1 MEQKSLKVL
10 LIGDVFGAPGVR
22 YLETHLPSL
31 IKKYKVDVVIAQS
44 ENVSGRKGLIPKDFN
59 RLKKAGVNIF
69 TLGNHFLAKLKIL
82 EIIQEPEVVAPA
94 NLPSYLGSVGSR
106 VFKIKGFKIR
116 VTSLL
121 GIAFNSLSLPW
132 EQTAAHNFFDVIDQ
146 IIVSKDSDEDFHIV
160 DFHAETT
167 SEKNVFGL
175 YLDGKVDVFVG
186 THTHVQT
193 NDARLLPKG
202 TFYITD
208 LGMVGPNNCAIGAG
222 YQEVYE
228 KIRYGGK
235 KKFKVSDTSVQFNGV
250 VVTLR
255 TNAPTSFQVLNFQ
268 EGID

>member
-1 MEQKSLKVL
+1 M
-10 LIGDVFGAPGVR
+10 
-22 YLETHLPSL
+22 
-31 IKKYKVDVVIAQS
+31 
-44 ENVSGRKGLIPKDFN
+44 
-59 RLKKAGVNIF
+59 
-69 TLGNHFLAKLKIL
+69 
-82 EIIQEPEVVAPA
+82 
-94 NLPSYLGSVGSR
+94 
-106 VFKIKGFKIR
+106 
-116 VTSLL
+116 
-121 GIAFNSLSLPW
+121 
-132 EQTAAHNFFDVIDQ
+132 
-146 IIVSKDSDEDFHIV
+146 

-235 KKFKVSDTSVQFNGV
+235 KKFKVSETPVQFNGV
-250 VVTLR
+250 VVTLKK
-255 TNAPTSFQVLNFQ
+255 NAPTSFQVLNFQ